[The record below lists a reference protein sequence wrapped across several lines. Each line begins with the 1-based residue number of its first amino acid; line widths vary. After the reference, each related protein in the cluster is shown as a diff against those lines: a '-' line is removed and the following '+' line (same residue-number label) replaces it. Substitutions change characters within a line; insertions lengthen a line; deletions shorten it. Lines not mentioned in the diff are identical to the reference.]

1 VAETSVRPASVAD
14 FTFKVG
20 DKSTED
26 LKVSGFE
33 GTEGISRLFRF
44 RIMLCSSEPAIA
56 FDEIVGKPCV
66 LEIAGA
72 SGSRFVNGI
81 VRRFERSG
89 EGSSLTYYTAVVVP
103 VHWLLTRRHKSRI
116 FQEHNCPD
124 MTVPG
129 IIKKVLQDA
138 GIPED
143 NYRFALQGSYD
154 KREYVVQYRESEMN
168 FIARLMEEEG
178 IFFFFEHTV
187 DGHKLV
193 FGDSPVAHVPAPNQ
207 AELVYRDRTGL
218 VAETEQEH
226 IHEIRDG
233 QEIRIGAVR
242 LDDHNYEQ
250 PQVDLMATAAASQ
263 YTSLEYSDYPGEY
276 VDKSVGAR
284 YATIRLEEFQCRR
297 WIQHMGASARALLP
311 GYKFTLAEH
320 PVAAM
325 NRDYLVTRVVHTAR
339 QPQSL
344 DAEAGAGYGAEYKAE
359 LRAIPADVP
368 FRPARTTRRP
378 RIHGT
383 QTAIVAGPAGEEIY
397 TDKYGRVKVQ
407 FHWDREGEHNEKSS
421 RWVRVSQGSA
431 GGQYGMMFLPRVGQE
446 VVVDFLEGDPDQ
458 PIITG
463 RVYNDD
469 LMPPYTLPD
478 EKTKSVIKTHSSK
491 GGGGTNEIRFE
502 DLKDSEQ
509 VLVYAQKDLHVRV
522 NNDRVENV
530 DHNRHLTVKEN
541 KFELVKQKKHVEV
554 KLDHNE
560 KIGGDMSL
568 EVAGAVS
575 EDFGGNHSENTG
587 GNLYLKAGQNTVIE
601 AAMGLTLKVGS
612 NFIKIDSSGIAIVGT
627 MTKINSGGAAGSGTA
642 GTVNTPEETI
652 DADAAVPGADVTYAA
667 TPTPDEALE
676 VEQGE
681 FTPAEYEME
690 EKITSWVEIEL
701 VDEAGQPVPNE
712 LYELTYPDGRKRR
725 GKLDERGQA
734 HIGLPEPITVE
745 VTFPHLDADAW
756 ERA

>member
-1 VAETSVRPASVAD
+1 MAESSVRPASVAD

-20 DKSTED
+20 DKTTVD
-26 LKVSGFE
+26 LKVTGFE

-44 RIMLCSSEPAIA
+44 RITFCSSEPAVA

-89 EGSSLTYYTAVVVP
+89 EGSSLTYYSAEIVP
-103 VHWLLTRRHKSRI
+103 VHWLLTRRRKSRI
-116 FQEHNCPD
+116 FQEHNCSD
-124 MTVPG
+124 MTIPG
-129 IIKKVLQDA
+129 IIRKVFQDA

-154 KREYVVQYRESEMN
+154 AREYVVQYRESEMN

-178 IFFFFEHTV
+178 IFFFFEHAV

-193 FGDSPVAHVPAPNQ
+193 LGDSPVAHTATPNQ
-207 AELVYRDRTGL
+207 AEFVYRDPTGL
-218 VAETEQEH
+218 VAEGDQEY
-226 IHEIRDG
+226 IYEIRDG
-233 QEIRIGAVR
+233 QQIRIGAVR

-250 PQVDLMATAAASQ
+250 PQVDLMSTATADQ
-263 YTSLEYSDYPGEY
+263 YTSLEYNDYPGRY
-276 VDKSVGAR
+276 LDKSVGDRFAS
-284 YATIRLEEFQCRR
+284 IRLEEFQCRR
-297 WIQHMGASARALLP
+297 RIQRMGATVRALLP
-311 GYKFTLAEH
+311 GYTFTLAEH
-320 PVAAM
+320 PVAEM
-325 NRDYLVTRVVHTAR
+325 NRDYLVTRIKHTAR

-344 DAEAGAGYGAEYKAE
+344 EAEASAERGAEYKAVV
-359 LRAIPADVP
+359 RSIPADVP
-368 FRPARTTRRP
+368 YRPARTTPRP
-378 RIHGT
+378 LIHGT
-383 QTAIVAGPAGEEIY
+383 QTAIVTGPSGEEIH

-407 FHWDREGEHNEKSS
+407 FRWDHEGICDENSS
-421 RWVRVSQGSA
+421 RWIRVSQGSA

-446 VVVDFLEGDPDQ
+446 VVIDFLEGDPDK

-463 RVYNDD
+463 RVYNND

-509 VLVYAQKDLHVRV
+509 ILIYAQKDLHVRV

-575 EDFGGNHSENTG
+575 EEFTGNHSESTD
-587 GNLYLKAGQNTVIE
+587 GNLYLKAGQNAVIE

-612 NFIKIDSSGIAIVGT
+612 NFIKIDSTGIAIVGT

-642 GTVNTPEETI
+642 GTVNAPEETI
-652 DADAAVPGADVTYAA
+652 DADAATPGADVTYTAA
-667 TPTPDEALE
+667 PVEDEALE

-681 FTPAEYEME
+681 FTPVEYETE

-701 VDEAGQPVPNE
+701 VDEAGQPVPYE
-712 LYELTYPDGRKRR
+712 LYELTYPDGKKRR
-725 GKLDERGQA
+725 GQLDLRGQA
-734 HIGLPEPITVE
+734 HIGLPEPITIDVS
-745 VTFPHLDADAW
+745 FPHLDADAW